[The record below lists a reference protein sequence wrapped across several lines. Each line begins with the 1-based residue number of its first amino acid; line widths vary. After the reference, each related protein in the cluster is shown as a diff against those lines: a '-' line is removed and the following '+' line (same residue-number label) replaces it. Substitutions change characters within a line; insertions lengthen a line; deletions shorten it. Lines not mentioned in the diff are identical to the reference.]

1 MIFKSREEFKHHM
14 AKYAI
19 KNKFWFRNSRSSPD
33 GMVLRCFSSTCNW
46 RVYAKR
52 MKNVTSYEIR
62 RVDLQHTCSVDSRA
76 GYQSQATHSVIG
88 EMMKAMFGSSGAG
101 SRPEEIR
108 QVMQGDHNVRISYWK
123 AWRSRQIALDFAK
136 GYSGASFN
144 LIPDYL
150 KQLVQ
155 ANPGTKTALHTEF
168 EDGVGQRFKY
178 LFISIGACI
187 EGYRYLRKVV
197 IVDGSHLRGKY
208 AGCLLSA
215 CAQDGNYQVYP
226 LAIAIVDGEN
236 DKA

>member
-1 MIFKSREEFKHHM
+1 M
-14 AKYAI
+14 A
-19 KNKFWFRNSRSSPD
+19 
-33 GMVLRCFSSTCNW
+33 L
-46 RVYAKR
+46 
-52 MKNVTSYEIR
+52 
-62 RVDLQHTCSVDSRA
+62 DLP
-76 GYQSQATHSVIG
+76 G
-88 EMMKAMFGSSGAG
+88 
-101 SRPEEIR
+101 EIR

-136 GYSGASFN
+136 GSSGASFN

-215 CAQDGNYQVYP
+215 CRSRWKLPSLSISYCNRRWRERQGMGVVP
-226 LAIAIVDGEN
+226 
-236 DKA
+236 

>member
-1 MIFKSREEFKHHM
+1 
-14 AKYAI
+14 
-19 KNKFWFRNSRSSPD
+19 
-33 GMVLRCFSSTCNW
+33 
-46 RVYAKR
+46 
-52 MKNVTSYEIR
+52 
-62 RVDLQHTCSVDSRA
+62 
-76 GYQSQATHSVIG
+76 
-88 EMMKAMFGSSGAG
+88 
-101 SRPEEIR
+101 
-108 QVMQGDHNVRISYWK
+108 MQGDHNVRISYWK

-136 GYSGASFN
+136 GSSGASFN

-187 EGYRYLRKVV
+187 VGYRYLRKVV

-208 AGCLLSA
+208 AGCILSA
-215 CAQDGNYQVYP
+215 CTQDGNYQVYP

-236 DKA
+236 DKAWEWFLENLLEVVPQSEDLVFVSDCHSSIYYAIAKVRDLIYVSCRNILFQY